1 MNLRFP
7 VSIGLSV
14 LVTFGLFWVMQAL
27 ITVSGELKDA
37 TRTASIEFVRLKR
50 DTRARE
56 KEREPPKRAKPDAP
70 PPPPDIAMSKA
81 RLDPGEGV
89 GGIAPDI
96 DASDVLDGGLG
107 GGGADRDA
115 VPLVRIEPDYPMR
128 AEQRRIEGWVVVQF
142 TISKAGTI
150 KNPIVQSSHPGNIF
164 DRSALQAVR
173 KWKYNPKIEGGVAV
187 EQPGIR
193 VRLDF
198 EL

>member
-27 ITVSGELKDA
+27 ITISGSLADA
-37 TRTASIEFVRLKR
+37 KRSPSVEFVRLKR

-56 KEREPPKRAKPDAP
+56 KEREPPKREKPDTP
-70 PPPPDIAMSKA
+70 PPPPDITMSKA
-81 RLDPGEGV
+81 SLDPGEGV
-89 GGIAPDI
+89 GGIAPEI
-96 DASDVLDGGLG
+96 DAGDALAGGLS

-128 AEQRRIEGWVVVQF
+128 AEQRKIEGWVVVQF
-142 TISKAGTI
+142 TITKAGTI
-150 KNPIVQSSHPGNIF
+150 KEPFVQSSHPGNIF
-164 DRSALQAVR
+164 DRVALQAVR
-173 KWKYNPKIEGGVAV
+173 KWKYNAKIEGGVAV
-187 EQPGIR
+187 AQPGIR

>member
-1 MNLRFP
+1 
-7 VSIGLSV
+7 
-14 LVTFGLFWVMQAL
+14 MQAL
-27 ITVSGELKDA
+27 VTVTGELKDG

-56 KEREPPKRAKPDAP
+56 KEREPPKREKPDTP
-70 PPPPDIAMSKA
+70 PPPPDIAMSKSS
-81 RLDPGEGV
+81 LDPGEGV

-96 DASDVLDGGLG
+96 DAGDALAGGLT

-128 AEQRRIEGWVVVQF
+128 AEQRGIEGWVVVQF
-142 TISKAGTI
+142 TITKAGTI
-150 KNPIVQSSHPGNIF
+150 KDPFVQSSHPGNIF
-164 DRSALQAVR
+164 DRPALQAVR
-173 KWKYNPKIEGGVAV
+173 KWKYNAKIEGGVPV

-198 EL
+198 DL